1 MNWSRLKSSG
11 NEHVFKGSQLVTS
24 ILERHSSHFR
34 SRATALKF
42 CRQLFNDGVI
52 RGVFGATTFED
63 SVQLYTWQDQNG
75 TKMMTSPASGHVIKA
90 SPKNYG
96 YSSADVTL
104 TKRELFKQREAI
116 KPTEHMNRSEATVS
130 QSEVPYSHDGH
141 NSYYRD
147 IPNAGPSNSQERMTS
162 HSNIS
167 SYQTS
172 WNLQRASTASS
183 ESSVDILSHSYGK
196 HKEKPSLKTSYSTTQ
211 TALPSRGHDVI
222 PEEVPEEPIPV
233 MERTTTSTSYDGTS
247 SFPRSVTT
255 DTSATNDVDVTPRT
269 RWQQDYQNS
278 YSDNEKQLIEQMKRM
293 KKEHSHILRT
303 YEDRINKL
311 MAKMHELRSI
321 AEMLE
326 NSSTKSSPY
335 GMIPKNGMLNFL
347 SEYSCLLSL
356 KKRYFNTLFVKVF
369 TKPCPSC

>member
-1 MNWSRLKSSG
+1 MNWSRLRSSG

-116 KPTEHMNRSEATVS
+116 KPIEHMSRSEATVS

-147 IPNAGPSNSQERMTS
+147 IPSAGPSNSQERMTS
-162 HSNIS
+162 HPNIS

-196 HKEKPSLKTSYSTTQ
+196 HKEKPSLKTSYNTAQ

-255 DTSATNDVDVTPRT
+255 DTSATNDVDMTPRT

-347 SEYSCLLSL
+347 SEYSYLLSFCL
-356 KKRYFNTLFVKVF
+356 SIQFICQDLY
-369 TKPCPSC
+369 

>member
-1 MNWSRLKSSG
+1 MNWSRLRNSG

-42 CRQLFNDGVI
+42 CRQLFNDGII

-63 SVQLYTWQDQNG
+63 SVQLYTWKEQNG
-75 TKMMTSPASGHVIKA
+75 TTMTSSVPNHVTKPARS
-90 SPKNYG
+90 YG

-104 TKRELFKQREAI
+104 TKRELYKQKETI
-116 KPTEHMNRSEATVS
+116 KPIEHVSRSEATVN
-130 QSEVPYSHDGH
+130 QSEVPYSHDA
-141 NSYYRD
+141 NNYYRD
-147 IPNAGPSNSQERMTS
+147 VPKNVPGGNTDRMTS
-162 HSNIS
+162 HPHMS

-196 HKEKPSLKTSYSTTQ
+196 HKDKTS
-211 TALPSRGHDVI
+211 SRANFPAPVPPRDHDVI

-255 DTSATNDVDVTPRT
+255 DTSATNDVDVTTQT

-335 GMIPKNGMLNFL
+335 GMMPKNGMLNFL
-347 SEYSCLLSL
+347 S
-356 KKRYFNTLFVKVF
+356 K
-369 TKPCPSC
+369 

>member
-1 MNWSRLKSSG
+1 MNWSRLRNSG

-34 SRATALKF
+34 SRAAALKF
-42 CRQLFNDGVI
+42 CRQLFNDGII

-63 SVQLYTWQDQNG
+63 SVQLYTWHEQNG
-75 TKMMTSPASGHVIKA
+75 TTMTSSVSNHVTKPPR
-90 SPKNYG
+90 SYG
-96 YSSADVTL
+96 YSSADVTV
-104 TKRELFKQREAI
+104 TKRELYKQKEVI
-116 KPTEHMNRSEATVS
+116 KPIEHVSRLEANVN
-130 QSEVPYSHDGH
+130 QSEVPYSHEG
-141 NSYYRD
+141 NNYYRD
-147 IPNAGPSNSQERMTS
+147 MTHNVSTSSSDHRMTS
-162 HSNIS
+162 HPHMS

-196 HKEKPSLKTSYSTTQ
+196 HKDKSSPKSGY
-211 TALPSRGHDVI
+211 TAQHVLPSRDHDAI
-222 PEEVPEEPIPV
+222 PEEVPEDPVPV

-255 DTSATNDVDVTPRT
+255 ESSATNDVDVTTQT

-347 SEYSCLLSL
+347 S
-356 KKRYFNTLFVKVF
+356 KF
-369 TKPCPSC
+369 

>member
-1 MNWSRLKSSG
+1 MNWSRLRNSG

-24 ILERHSSHFR
+24 TLERHSSHFR
-34 SRATALKF
+34 SRAAALKF

-63 SVQLYTWQDQNG
+63 SVQLYSWHEQNG
-75 TKMMTSPASGHVIKA
+75 TNMTSAASMTSMSNMTSPVSNHVAK
-90 SPKNYG
+90 PPRNYG

-104 TKRELFKQREAI
+104 TKRELYQQKETI
-116 KPTEHMNRSEATVS
+116 KPIEHVSRSEACVNHT
-130 QSEVPYSHDGH
+130 EVPYSQDAH
-141 NSYYRD
+141 SYYRD
-147 IPNAGPSNSQERMTS
+147 IPNNVPGSNDDRMTS
-162 HSNIS
+162 HPHMT

-196 HKEKPSLKTSYSTTQ
+196 LKDKSSSKSAFVMQHSVQ
-211 TALPSRGHDVI
+211 TRGHAVI
-222 PEEVPEEPIPV
+222 PEEAHEEQIPV
-233 MERTTTSTSYDGTS
+233 MERTTTTSTSYDGTS

-255 DTSATNDVDVTPRT
+255 DTSGTNDVDVPTQT

-347 SEYSCLLSL
+347 SKYRLWI
-356 KKRYFNTLFVKVF
+356 
-369 TKPCPSC
+369 